1 VFVGHRVRDRGD
13 STVHLRVTRRHYDG
27 GMSNRPEI
35 ECWLTDM
42 DGVLVHEN
50 SPLPGAAALLQQW
63 RDQGK
68 RYLVLTNNSIYT
80 PRDLSARLAASG
92 LDVPE
97 EAIWTSA
104 LATADFLASQSPGG
118 SAYVIGEAGTTTALH
133 EAGFIMTDTNP
144 DYVVVGET
152 RNYSF
157 EAITKAIRLIG
168 AGARFIITNPDATGP
183 SAEGPMP
190 ATGAVAALITKATGK
205 EPYVVGKPN
214 PMMFRSA
221 MNKIGAHSENTG
233 MIGDRMDTDIVA
245 GIEAGLH
252 TILVLTGI
260 SDQAEIERYPFRPNE
275 VLSGVSEL
283 IE

>member
-1 VFVGHRVRDRGD
+1 MSDRRD
-13 STVHLRVTRRHYDG
+13 
-27 GMSNRPEI
+27 I

-50 SPLPGAAALLQQW
+50 HPVPGASELLQQW
-63 RDQGK
+63 RDEGK
-68 RYLVLTNNSIYT
+68 PYLVLTNNSIFT
-80 PRDLSARLAASG
+80 PRDLSARLRASG
-92 LDVPE
+92 LHVLE
-97 EAIWTSA
+97 ETIWTSA
-104 LATADFLASQSPGG
+104 LATADFLQSQMPGG
-118 SAYVIGEAGTTTALH
+118 SAFVIGEAGITTALH
-133 EAGFIMTDTNP
+133 EVGFIMTESDP

-168 AGARFIITNPDATGP
+168 AGARFIVTNPDATGP
-183 SAEGPMP
+183 SADGPLP
-190 ATGAVAALITKATGK
+190 ATGAVAALITKATGR

-260 SDQAEIERYPFRPNE
+260 SDQAEIDRYPFRPDEILNS
-275 VLSGVSEL
+275 VADLLSSEPVESE
-283 IE
+283 I